1 MQILTWSSRLLG
13 AIPQSCCPLPACSTR
28 LVWDAASN
36 KRELQVC
43 EVALT
48 AVKEESEEF
57 PLQGK

>member
-13 AIPQSCCPLPACSTR
+13 AIPQSCCLLPACSTM

-48 AVKEESEEF
+48 AVKEE
-57 PLQGK
+57 